1 MSILLPKKIVF
12 LECIFIVLILLHA
25 DHRGNIW
32 DSQSFVCCSKMF
44 TGFWISSSKA
54 LPFKGVFNQFKS
66 WGLSYSWKCIKKVYT
81 AKVKKK
87 WPRWYCRNFSWT
99 GLVNSGILCY
109 LLWHKNIHKISEIHN
124 QDCPV
129 VGLLYFLFHYFLK
142 ELRQIPRW

>member
-66 WGLSYSWKCIKKVYT
+66 WAYLIKRVFT

-87 WPRWYCRNFSWT
+87 WPR
-99 GLVNSGILCY
+99 
-109 LLWHKNIHKISEIHN
+109 
-124 QDCPV
+124 
-129 VGLLYFLFHYFLK
+129 
-142 ELRQIPRW
+142 